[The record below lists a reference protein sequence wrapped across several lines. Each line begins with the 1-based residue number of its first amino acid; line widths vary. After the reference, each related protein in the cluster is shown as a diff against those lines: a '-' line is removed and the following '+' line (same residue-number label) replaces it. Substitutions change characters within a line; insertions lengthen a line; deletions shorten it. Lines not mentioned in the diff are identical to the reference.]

1 MPEGQSTNFDPRS
14 SDQSSSLRGASIR
27 EASTRGASTR
37 GASIRGSWK
46 IGEFAGIGVYIHA
59 TFLILVVWVLF
70 VYWRA
75 GHSVRGMVSGLLFT
89 FALFACVVLHEF
101 GHALTARH
109 YGIQTRDITLL
120 PIGGVSHLERIPDDP
135 KQEFYIA
142 LMGPVVSMS
151 IALVLFLVLRLSGA
165 KVTMESLSSWT
176 TTSFLA
182 RLMIA
187 NATLAIFNL
196 IPAFPLDGGRV
207 FRALLSR
214 FVGPEKATRIA
225 AGLGHVIAV
234 LFAVLGLFSNPFLI
248 LIALFIWMGASQEA
262 SMSRMKSA
270 LEGIS
275 ARQIMVTDFTT
286 LSPDAPLERA
296 VETVLHGR
304 QQDFPVVE
312 NGQLVGMLGHK
323 ELLHGLQQRGADSPV
338 SQAMRRDCPVLS
350 ASDDLETVLQK
361 LQDTNCRVLPV
372 ADRGSLVGL
381 FTVDNLAEFVRLQS
395 AANNRR
401 TATTDAPRRDERRSA

>member
-1 MPEGQSTNFDPRS
+1 MPERQSTNFEPRS
-14 SDQSSSLRGASIR
+14 SDQSPSQRGA
-27 EASTRGASTR
+27 ATRGAST
-37 GASIRGSWK
+37 RGSWK

-75 GHSVRGMVSGLLFT
+75 GHSVRDMVSGLLFT
-89 FALFACVVLHEF
+89 LALFACVVLHEF

-142 LMGPVVSMS
+142 LMGPVVS
-151 IALVLFLVLRLSGA
+151 IAIAVVLYLVLRLTGA

-187 NATLAIFNL
+187 NATLAVFNL

-234 LFAVLGLFSNPFLI
+234 LFAVLGLFGNPFLI

-262 SMSRMKSA
+262 SMSQMKSTM
-270 LEGIS
+270 EGIS
-275 ARQIMVTDFTT
+275 ARQIMVTDFTA
-286 LSPDAPLERA
+286 LSPDAPLKRA
-296 VETVLHGR
+296 VEIVLQGR

-323 ELLHGLQQRGADSPV
+323 ELVHGLQQGGAESPV
-338 SQAMRRDCPVLS
+338 SQAMRRDCPVVS
-350 ASDDLETVLQK
+350 ASDKLETVLQK

-372 ADRGSLVGL
+372 ADHGSLVGL

-395 AANNRR
+395 ALGNRR
-401 TATTDAPRRDERRSA
+401 EATRGTSVQDEKKSA